1 MRKNRF
7 TKIFAV
13 LCAVMMLASCSS
25 TSDTDETTL
34 NPQATTQP
42 SGPSVITP
50 DFRLGYNEQ
59 DSLNPFKTESAA
71 NCAVIKLMFD
81 SLFVCNNSFEAVPL
95 MAGEYEKDGK
105 TITVKLKQGLVFS
118 DGSAVTSRDVAYS
131 FSLAK
136 SSSLYSSR
144 LSGFD
149 YYTTVEDD
157 HTIKFFVSSDNPYI
171 IACLDFPVIKSD
183 SSVSPI
189 GSGRYRY
196 ATEISYG
203 KFLLRNPKYTLG
215 ENSGFEAIELYD
227 MGTVDTVAYKVQNG
241 DFDFAYDNLSS
252 GKVPVMSTSHTA
264 VPLNNM
270 VFIGMN
276 SDSEFLKIQ
285 AIRNAISSAFDAK
298 SVTSS
303 VYGEFA
309 KPSTLPFHPD
319 WYAGDKSYNFESKTP
334 LEYMSTIG
342 YNQIN
347 SEGLITNGYY
357 TISLNLIVNEE
368 NEQKVKLAHEIA
380 SSITASG
387 ININV
392 IKYSFKEYISALQ
405 NKNYDLYLGEIR
417 LTNDM
422 NLSELF
428 GGYVYYQTTNDYGI
442 ARENASRD
450 AYDKF
455 LAGEI
460 SFSEFCDIFKQS
472 CPFVPVCFRN
482 GVALFSRSLAG
493 TGAMFAGDIFH
504 TLPEWSMPN

>member
-1 MRKNRF
+1 MRKSRF
-7 TKIFAV
+7 TKILAV

-25 TSDTDETTL
+25 SPDTDETTL
-34 NPQATTQP
+34 PPEATTQP
-42 SGPSVITP
+42 SGPIIITP
-50 DFRLGYNEQ
+50 DFKLGYNEQ
-59 DSLNPFKTESAA
+59 DSLNPYKTESAA
-71 NCAVIKLMFD
+71 NCAVMRLMFD
-81 SLFVCNNSFEAVPL
+81 SLFVCNNSFEAVEL
-95 MAGEYEKDGK
+95 MASGYERDGK

-131 FSLAK
+131 FSLAR

-149 YYTTVEDD
+149 YYTTVVDD
-157 HTIKFFVSSDNPYI
+157 HTISFFASSDNPYI
-171 IACLDFPVIKSD
+171 VSCLDFPVIKSD
-183 SSVSPI
+183 SSASPI

-203 KFLLRNPKYTLG
+203 KFLLRNDRYTLG
-215 ENSGFEAIELYD
+215 ENNGFEAIELYD

-252 GKVPVMSTSHTA
+252 GKAPVLNTSHTT
-264 VPLNNM
+264 VPLTNM
-270 VFIGMN
+270 IFLGMN

-285 AIRNAISSAFDAK
+285 SIRNAVSSAFDTE

-309 KPSTLPFHPD
+309 QASSLPFHPD
-319 WYAGDKSYNFESKTP
+319 WYAGDKSYSFEGKTT
-334 LEYMSTIG
+334 LEYMSTLG

-368 NEQKVKLAHEIA
+368 NEQKVKLAQEIA
-380 SSITASG
+380 DSITASG
-387 ININV
+387 IKINV
-392 IKYSFKEYISALQ
+392 IKYSFKEYLSALQ

-442 ARENASRD
+442 VRENASRE
-450 AYDKF
+450 AYNKF

-460 SFSEFCDIFKQS
+460 SFGEFCDIFKQS
-472 CPFVPVCFRN
+472 CPFVPICFRN
-482 GVALFSRSLAG
+482 GVAIFSRTLAG
-493 TGAMFAGDIFH
+493 TGTILTGDIFY
-504 TLPEWSMPN
+504 TIPEWSMP